1 MGKILTVLNI
11 AAIGGTLAAAAAAG
25 EEETPVVPS
34 GQALYLQ
41 ESLYETRADRT
52 RVLRL
57 RYVMPAI
64 AEAGLGYGALE
75 ADFPYL
81 CNEVAL
87 AALAKTDAPVAQVII
102 SLADRETPFGEPAPD
117 ATQFFEAFRVE
128 NGTCIWE
135 GF

>member
-1 MGKILTVLNI
+1 MGKWPLLLNT
-11 AAIGGTLAAAAAAG
+11 AAIGGTLAVAAMAG
-25 EEETPVVPS
+25 AEETPAVPS

-41 ESLYETRADRT
+41 ESLYETRADDS

-64 AEAGLGYGALE
+64 AQAPLAYGDLE

-81 CNEVAL
+81 CEKMAL
-87 AALAKTDAPVAQVII
+87 ATLAETDQEVTQVII
-102 SLADRETPFGEPAPD
+102 SLADRETPFGEPAPE

-128 NGTCIWE
+128 DGACIWE

>member
-1 MGKILTVLNI
+1 MARCLQILNI
-11 AAIGGTLAAAAAAG
+11 VALGGTLAGAAMAG
-25 EEETPVVPS
+25 AEETPVVPS

-41 ESLYETRADRT
+41 ESLYETRADAS

-64 AEAGLGYGALE
+64 AQVPLGYDRLQ

-81 CNEVAL
+81 CTEVAL
-87 AALAKTDAPVAQVII
+87 PTLAETGETVAQVII
-102 SLADRETPFGEPAPD
+102 SLADRETPFGEPAPE
-117 ATQFFEAFRVE
+117 ATQFFEAFGVE